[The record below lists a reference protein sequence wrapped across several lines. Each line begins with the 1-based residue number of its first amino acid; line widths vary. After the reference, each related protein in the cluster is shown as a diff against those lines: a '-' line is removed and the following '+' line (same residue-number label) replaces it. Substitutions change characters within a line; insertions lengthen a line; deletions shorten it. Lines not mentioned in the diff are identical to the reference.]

1 MDFGHDD
8 PGRPGAI
15 LGSRGVGGLGLQI
28 SWRAVSHCGSSY
40 NTAGIGYF
48 RVIAERGWFAL
59 EPAFNYDGIR
69 GMRSDGK
76 AIDRPA
82 TDQFAVE
89 MDDFARCIMDGKATR
104 VPGEEGL
111 RDVRLMMAIYESA
124 RSGRPID
131 L

>member
-1 MDFGHDD
+1 
-8 PGRPGAI
+8 
-15 LGSRGVGGLGLQI
+15 V
-28 SWRAVSHCGSSY
+28 
-40 NTAGIGYF
+40 
-48 RVIAERGWFAL
+48 
-59 EPAFNYDGIR
+59 
-69 GMRSDGK
+69 RSDGK
-76 AIDRPA
+76 PIDRPA

-131 L
+131 LKA